1 MNRHVIK
8 FIRRVIHGKSLW
20 QALLIG
26 VITGFLIVAFNSSI
40 SWTFNHIQ
48 NFTLHNPQRI
58 WILPLITTLGGLIS
72 GLLVFKFA
80 PETRGSGIPY
90 VKLCLANYGKLTRIR
105 SIFVKF
111 FAGLAAIGS
120 GLSLGRE
127 GPSVQLGAGAGALVG
142 KLFNA
147 TGFNKD
153 KLIAA
158 GAGSAIAATFNA
170 PIAGT
175 VFVLEELIHKFSYM
189 ILLPTMVAAVVASAI
204 ARECLGNNPA
214 FNIIMTSADLNFKTI
229 AVCLILGVL
238 AGVLGVMFAR
248 TILIT
253 NKIYTLLNKIP
264 NWAKPALAGLIIGL
278 IGVILPQVMGSGN
291 LTVESL
297 LQGNIGLKL
306 VLVIFIVKFFV
317 TPICFGSGAAGGI
330 FLPTLMLGAFLGYL
344 TGGLSHFIGLTVNPI
359 AFGAIGMAAFLSAV
373 ARTPI
378 TAVIM
383 VFEMT
388 GGYATILP
396 IMLTAAIA
404 DVVAEKMA
412 HRPIYSTLAIQQ
424 LKNEKK
430 V

>member
-1 MNRHVIK
+1 M
-8 FIRRVIHGKSLW
+8 
-20 QALLIG
+20 
-26 VITGFLIVAFNSSI
+26 
-40 SWTFNHIQ
+40 
-48 NFTLHNPQRI
+48 
-58 WILPLITTLGGLIS
+58 
-72 GLLVFKFA
+72 
-80 PETRGSGIPY
+80 
-90 VKLCLANYGKLTRIR
+90 
-105 SIFVKF
+105 
-111 FAGLAAIGS
+111 
-120 GLSLGRE
+120 
-127 GPSVQLGAGAGALVG
+127 
-142 KLFNA
+142 
-147 TGFNKD
+147 
-153 KLIAA
+153 
-158 GAGSAIAATFNA
+158 
-170 PIAGT
+170 
-175 VFVLEELIHKFSYM
+175 
-189 ILLPTMVAAVVASAI
+189 
-204 ARECLGNNPA
+204 
-214 FNIIMTSADLNFKTI
+214 
-229 AVCLILGVL
+229 
-238 AGVLGVMFAR
+238 AGVLGVTFAR

-264 NWAKPALAGLIIGL
+264 NWAKPAFAGLIIGL
-278 IGVILPQVMGSGN
+278 IGVILPQVMGAGN

-404 DVVAEKMA
+404 DTVAEKMA

-430 V
+430 G

>member
-1 MNRHVIK
+1 M
-8 FIRRVIHGKSLW
+8 
-20 QALLIG
+20 
-26 VITGFLIVAFNSSI
+26 
-40 SWTFNHIQ
+40 
-48 NFTLHNPQRI
+48 
-58 WILPLITTLGGLIS
+58 GGLIS

-111 FAGLAAIGS
+111 FAGLSAIGS

-142 KLFNA
+142 KLFKA

-189 ILLPTMVAAVVASAI
+189 ILLPTMIAAVVASAI

-214 FNIIMTSADLNFKTI
+214 FNTIMTSADLNFKTI
-229 AVCLILGVL
+229 TVCVILGVL
-238 AGVLGVMFAR
+238 AGILGVLFAR

-253 NKIYTLLNKIP
+253 NKIYSLLNKIP
-264 NWAKPALAGLIIGL
+264 NWLKPAIAGLIVGL
-278 IGVILPQVMGSGN
+278 VGIILPQVMGAGN

-297 LQGNIGLKL
+297 LQGQIGLKL
-306 VLVIFIVKFFV
+306 VFMIFLIKFFI

-330 FLPTLMLGAFLGYL
+330 FLPTLMLGAFLGYF
-344 TGGLSHFIGLTVNPI
+344 TGGISHFIGLTVNPI

-396 IMLTAAIA
+396 IMLTSAIA
-404 DVVAEKMA
+404 DVIAEKMA

-424 LKNEKK
+424 LKNEKRI
-430 V
+430 